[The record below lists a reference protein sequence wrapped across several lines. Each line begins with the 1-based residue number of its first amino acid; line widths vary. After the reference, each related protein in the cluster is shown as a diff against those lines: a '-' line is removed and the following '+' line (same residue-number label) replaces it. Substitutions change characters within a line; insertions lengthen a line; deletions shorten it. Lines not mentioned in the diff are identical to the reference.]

1 MTTIILLLLALTP
14 WCAMAD
20 TPIPPSSLS
29 GKVTDA
35 VDNEPLIGVTLYIAE
50 LNQTTITDINGHYQF
65 ESLPQKTVTL
75 QVSYVGH
82 QTIIKEVNLSRTR
95 QLDFVMKESNAMIN
109 EVVVTGITGGQLL
122 KDSPTPVAIVAQR
135 DLLNTSSTNIID
147 AIARRPG
154 MAQVTTGSGISK
166 PVIRGLGY
174 NRIVTVVD
182 GIRQEGQQWGDEH
195 GIELDA
201 QNVNSIEILKGPA
214 SLTYGSDA
222 MAGVVI
228 FHSRPALPSGQIR
241 GSVSAEYQTNNGLW
255 GYSLNMGGNK
265 KGIVWDTRFSQ
276 KAAHAYKNK
285 RDGYVLGTQFAERA
299 LSGML
304 GVNRRWGF
312 SHLQLSYYHLIPTM
326 TEGERDETGA
336 FVKPVLIDGE
346 ESEVTATHHDLT
358 TYHHGF
364 PYQQIHHYKA
374 TLDNSVYIGS
384 GTLKMLVGYQHNR
397 RQEFEELETPDES
410 GLDFMLHTLSYDMRY
425 ALQNANGLKVNAGI
439 AGMYQRSL
447 NKGEEVLIPA
457 YALNDIGAYVT
468 TGYKNNG
475 WSMSGGLRADMRH
488 VHSFALEDH
497 FEQFSRT
504 FRAVTGSVGVVREL
518 GNNMHVKLNVARG
531 FRAPNLSEL
540 GSNGEHEGTFRYEVG
555 NADLRPEYSWQADLG
570 WDFTSPIVSA
580 QVALFANLIDNY
592 IFASRQPGVET
603 DGLPTYKFTQG
614 DARLLGGE
622 ATIDFH
628 PVERLHF
635 ENSLSVVDA
644 RQCHQPADRRF
655 LPRTPATRWV
665 SELSYDLVRDGRVL
679 NNTFVKI
686 GMECT
691 LRQSHAYTADDTET
705 VTPSYTLLNLTL
717 GTDILWHH
725 RNLCSVSLNA
735 DNLTPGDLY
744 TPYQVDAQIGAS
756 ALVQRFPYA
765 QSSQLYNSNC
775 PKVVPN
781 STKVFWAK

>member
-1 MTTIILLLLALTP
+1 MKTIILLLLALTP

-82 QTIIKEVNLSRTR
+82 QTIIKEVDLSRTR

-364 PYQQIHHYKA
+364 PYQQIRHYKA

-457 YALNDIGAYVT
+457 YADTRT
-468 TGYKNNG
+468 TG
-475 WSMSGGLRADMRH
+475 
-488 VHSFALEDH
+488 
-497 FEQFSRT
+497 
-504 FRAVTGSVGVVREL
+504 GV
-518 GNNMHVKLNVARG
+518 
-531 FRAPNLSEL
+531 
-540 GSNGEHEGTFRYEVG
+540 
-555 NADLRPEYSWQADLG
+555 
-570 WDFTSPIVSA
+570 
-580 QVALFANLIDNY
+580 
-592 IFASRQPGVET
+592 
-603 DGLPTYKFTQG
+603 
-614 DARLLGGE
+614 
-622 ATIDFH
+622 
-628 PVERLHF
+628 
-635 ENSLSVVDA
+635 
-644 RQCHQPADRRF
+644 
-655 LPRTPATRWV
+655 
-665 SELSYDLVRDGRVL
+665 
-679 NNTFVKI
+679 
-686 GMECT
+686 
-691 LRQSHAYTADDTET
+691 
-705 VTPSYTLLNLTL
+705 
-717 GTDILWHH
+717 
-725 RNLCSVSLNA
+725 
-735 DNLTPGDLY
+735 
-744 TPYQVDAQIGAS
+744 
-756 ALVQRFPYA
+756 
-765 QSSQLYNSNC
+765 
-775 PKVVPN
+775 
-781 STKVFWAK
+781 

>member
-1 MTTIILLLLALTP
+1 MTTIILVMLLAFTP
-14 WCAMAD
+14 LYAKAE
-20 TPIPPSSLS
+20 TIPQPISLS

-50 LNQTTITDINGHYQF
+50 LNQTTITDINGHYHF
-65 ESLPQKTVTL
+65 ESLPQKTLTV

-82 QTIIKEVNLSRTR
+82 QTIIKEVNLAHTR

-109 EVVVTGITGGQLL
+109 EVVVTGIAGSQLL
-122 KDSPTPVAIVAQR
+122 KDSPTPIAIVSQR

-154 MAQVTTGSGISK
+154 LAQVTTGSGISK

-174 NRIVTVVD
+174 NRIVTVAD

-241 GSVSAEYQTNNGLW
+241 GSVSTEYQTNNGLW
-255 GYSLNMGGNK
+255 AYSLNMGGNQ
-265 KGIVWDTRFSQ
+265 KGLVWDTRFSQ

-336 FVKPVLIDGE
+336 FVKPTLIDGE
-346 ESEVTATHHDLT
+346 EGEEAATHHDLT
-358 TYHHGF
+358 TYRHGF
-364 PYQQIHHYKA
+364 PYQHVRHYKA
-374 TLDNSVYIGS
+374 TLDNSVYVGS
-384 GTLKMLVGYQHNR
+384 GTLKMLVGYQNNR
-397 RQEFEELETPDES
+397 RQEYEELEAPEES
-410 GLDFMLHTLSYDMRY
+410 GLDFVLHTLSYDVRY
-425 ALQNANGLKVNAGI
+425 ALQNSNGMKINAGI

-457 YALNDIGAYVT
+457 YVLNDLGAYVT
-468 TGYKNNG
+468 TGYKSGG
-475 WSMSGGLRADMRH
+475 WSMSGGLRADLRH
-488 VHSFALEDH
+488 VHSFALDDR

-504 FRAVTGSVGVVREL
+504 FRAITGSVGAVRQL
-518 GNNMHVKLNVARG
+518 GNNMSLKLNIARG

-555 NADLRPEYSWQADLG
+555 NAALRPEYSWQADLG
-570 WDFTSPIVSA
+570 WDYSA
-580 QVALFANLIDNY
+580 PVMSVQVALFANFIDNY
-592 IFASRQPGVET
+592 IFASRQAGVET
-603 DGLPTYKFTQG
+603 EGLPTYRFTQG

-635 ENSLSVVDA
+635 ENSLSMVDA
-644 RQCHQPADRRF
+644 RQLHQSADRRF

-665 SELSYDLVRDGRVL
+665 SELSYDLVRDGRIL

-686 GMECT
+686 AMECT
-691 LRQSHAYTADDTET
+691 LRQEHAYTADDTET
-705 VTPSYTLLNLTL
+705 ITPSYTLLNMAI

-725 RNLCSVSLNA
+725 RNLCSLSLNA
-735 DNLTPGDLY
+735 DNLTNRA
-744 TPYQVDAQIGAS
+744 YQS
-756 ALVQRFPYA
+756 HLSRLKYA
-765 QSSQLYNSNC
+765 AVNPATGRQGICNMGRSFSL
-775 PKVVPN
+775 KVVFPLVV
-781 STKVFWAK
+781 K